1 MADRDNEGPNTEI
14 VCKVSIE
21 SLRAARDQRRKNTLK
36 ALRGYADRLTSDDN
50 ITFTQIEILLGDQVI
65 TCIGIIIGTIMKFLS

>member
-1 MADRDNEGPNTEI
+1 MADRDTEGSNTEI
-14 VCKVSIE
+14 GCKVSIE

-36 ALRGYADRLTSDDN
+36 ALRCYGDSLPSDDN

-65 TCIGIIIGTIMKFLS
+65 ACLAIIIGTITKLL